1 MSLRSLRDPRVEWKR
16 QREGSTGTGASQ
28 VGSPGEDHPPCE
40 HLPAGSRALALSPE
54 GQRGPAGP
62 EQVGCGRWRRGALTH
77 SLGHAGT
84 TQMPNI
90 WPKRN
95 SAQLRLPL
103 VPAPWPLGP
112 GQAPHGGPI
121 CLVHSYLLALAHAV
135 PPPGMP
141 FPSSPLAHMPL
152 LQALPAW
159 PPCWAGPPTA
169 LEHVSPLQQ
178 RQHRIPSLIL
188 QANSTEHLLRAEQ
201 GARSGRALSS
211 PHAPSTPRGRA
222 HGLPPL
228 PTRDWGPSRCEMHP
242 WSPAQLGDLSRGWKA
257 EPLRA
262 PHPPSRAG
270 STSGGGIR
278 GRRCSEKGEAAG
290 PPLQPDAAAD
300 RPSPPIPAS
309 ASGKGLLSS
318 VTQGEPG
325 GQPGSSVGEEEGS
338 QGSLAQPGIPM
349 FCQPQ
354 FALLEAGRATSQ
366 AQGLG
371 GGLKK

>member
-1 MSLRSLRDPRVEWKR
+1 M
-16 QREGSTGTGASQ
+16 
-28 VGSPGEDHPPCE
+28 
-40 HLPAGSRALALSPE
+40 
-54 GQRGPAGP
+54 
-62 EQVGCGRWRRGALTH
+62 LTH

-121 CLVHSYLLALAHAV
+121 CLVHSHLLALAHAV
-135 PPPGMP
+135 SPPGMP
-141 FPSSPLAHMPL
+141 FPSSPLSHMPL

-169 LEHVSPLQQ
+169 LEHISPLQQ

-188 QANSTEHLLRAEQ
+188 QANSTEHLLRA
-201 GARSGRALSS
+201 LSS
-211 PHAPSTPRGRA
+211 LCAPSTPRGRA
-222 HGLPPL
+222 HRLPPL
-228 PTRDWGPSRCEMHP
+228 PTRGWGPSRCEMHP
-242 WSPAQLGDLSRGWKA
+242 WSPAQLGDLSGGWKA
-257 EPLRA
+257 EPLRT

-290 PPLQPDAAAD
+290 PPLQPDAATD

-318 VTQGEPG
+318 VTQGGSRGDSQGAQWGRRRGPRAAWPNPG
-325 GQPGSSVGEEEGS
+325 YPCSVSLSLPFWRLGEQPLRPKGWEEG
-338 QGSLAQPGIPM
+338 
-349 FCQPQ
+349 
-354 FALLEAGRATSQ
+354 
-366 AQGLG
+366 
-371 GGLKK
+371 